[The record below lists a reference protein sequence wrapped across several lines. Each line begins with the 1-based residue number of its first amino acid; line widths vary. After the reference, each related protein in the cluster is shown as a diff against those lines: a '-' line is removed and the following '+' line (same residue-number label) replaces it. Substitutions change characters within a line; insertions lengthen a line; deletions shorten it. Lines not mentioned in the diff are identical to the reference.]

1 MVLRPKPDASYAS
14 VRLTKKNYTGQP
26 LLSQVGGRKIR
37 EDSRYG
43 KSDSQQSMKKKER
56 PEPATDDE
64 PLSSSDDESSD
75 SQASLG
81 SGKENGNSN
90 TDSTKGN
97 DGRSGGE
104 LQGIRRSARQ
114 KPAARQQQQEQQK
127 SSPKRSFSQT
137 LDQDEDEPFPEFMT
151 SSQASKRR
159 RNVSYG
165 GYKNIHAS
173 SSFRVPSSSIENA
186 VSSQKSSPGFKTPRK
201 IPGVDESPV
210 KKPEDSQD
218 DGFKVP
224 IDIDLDSP
232 VSKGRTGSKKTEKGR
247 DRSNSDSGFQMPPG
261 PNDHDV
267 AAQLSQGA
275 GFKEPPPLPSNSIS
289 SSSLTSSNPM
299 IDNDNDDLPSSSL
312 SSISS
317 SFSIPEDIAPS
328 SKEKASEPATNQSL
342 CPMCKEPVDPAL
354 LQEFLAQSDQRVREQ
369 ERFCE
374 RHKKKSAQKEW
385 IDKGYPT
392 IDWDTF
398 DERIRRHFPSLEK
411 ILVPDS
417 HSFYRNILDSTMK
430 AGKAK
435 NFRLTVNDDLE
446 NLSCGYYGSK
456 GASRMLVLPA
466 SLLWS

>member
-14 VRLTKKNYTGQP
+14 VRLTKRNYTGQP

-43 KSDSQQSMKKKER
+43 KSESQKEMETKTVKKKKR

-64 PLSSSDDESSD
+64 PQSSSDGESID
-75 SQASLG
+75 SQASSG
-81 SGKENGNSN
+81 SGKENGNN
-90 TDSTKGN
+90 NADSTKSNNNGKS
-97 DGRSGGE
+97 DGE
-104 LQGIRRSARQ
+104 LQGIRRSARR
-114 KPAARQQQQEQQK
+114 KSAARQQQQQEQK

-137 LDQDEDEPFPEFMT
+137 LDQDDGELFPSFMT

-159 RNVSYG
+159 KNVGYG
-165 GYKNIHAS
+165 GYKNIHTS

-186 VSSQKSSPGFKTPRK
+186 SSPPKSSPGFKTPRK

-224 IDIDLDSP
+224 MDINLDSP
-232 VSKGRTGSKKTEKGR
+232 VSKGRTRKGR
-247 DRSNSDSGFQMPPG
+247 DRSNSDSGFRMPPG

-267 AAQLSQGA
+267 AAQSSQGA
-275 GFKEPPPLPSNSIS
+275 EFKEPPPLPSNSIS

-299 IDNDNDDLPSSSL
+299 IDLDNDVPSSPL

-317 SFSIPEDIAPS
+317 SFSIPEDTAPS
-328 SKEKASEPATNQSL
+328 SKGKASEPATNQSL

-354 LQEFLAQSDQRVREQ
+354 LQEFLSQSDQRVREQ
-369 ERFCE
+369 QRFCE
-374 RHKKKSAQKEW
+374 RHKKQSAQKEW
-385 IDKGYPT
+385 VDKGYPT

-417 HSFYRNILDSTMK
+417 PSFYRNILDSVMK

-456 GASRMLVLPA
+456 GASRM
-466 SLLWS
+466 